1 MSGANEPKVP
11 WSGRGNRFTDE
22 EIDYIVEAMK
32 TADPMTQGRYQA
44 EFECDFA
51 GFVEQKHAFAVT
63 SGTAALQMAAALTRV
78 GPGDD
83 VIIPAH
89 TFAASAIPFGHM
101 GANLVWADIDPDTLV
116 VTGDA
121 IARVLT
127 PKTKVI
133 VVVHLYGLMVD
144 MDPIM
149 KLAKERGILVVEDCA
164 QSLGATDDKDRQAGS
179 IGDFGCYSFHTHKN
193 MSTLGEGGMLTV
205 RDDDLA
211 AVVPGLRHNGMR
223 GFDFAQDEY
232 WKPAMSNVDFDWD
245 NIWPYNFCM
254 GEVQCAA
261 GIVQLR
267 RVNDMNAKRDQRAR
281 RFAEALSGFP
291 ELVFQHTPDG
301 YHNIRYC
308 LPARYDGTETDATRD
323 DFMRR
328 MAHHH
333 QVKMV
338 VQYYPLYR
346 YPMFIKAGFGDADCP
361 ETDRFFD
368 SMVSFPFHEWMPD
381 DQFEYM
387 LDATRETL
395 DTLRRDAA

>member
-1 MSGANEPKVP
+1 MSGSNEPKVP

-22 EIDYIVEAMK
+22 EIEYIVEAMK
-32 TADPMTQGRYQA
+32 TADPMTQGRYQG
-44 EFECDFA
+44 EFECNFA
-51 GFVEQKHAFAVT
+51 GFVNQKYAFAVT

-78 GPGDD
+78 EPGDE
-83 VIIPAH
+83 VVMPAH

-101 GANLVWADIDPDTLV
+101 GASLVWADIDPDTLV
-116 VTGDA
+116 VTADT

-149 KLAKERGILVVEDCA
+149 ALAKERGIFVIEDAA
-164 QSLGATDDKDRQAGS
+164 QALGATDNKGRQAGS

-193 MSTLGEGGMLTV
+193 MSTLGEGGMLTL
-205 RDDDLA
+205 RDDELA
-211 AVVPGLRHNGMR
+211 TVVPGLRHNGMR
-223 GFDFAQDEY
+223 GFDVAQDEY

-245 NIWPYNFCM
+245 NVWPFNFCM

-261 GIVQLR
+261 GIVQLK
-267 RVNDMNAKRDQRAR
+267 RVNNMNAKRDSRAR
-281 RFAEALSGFP
+281 QFINTLADFP
-291 ELVFQHTPDG
+291 ELKFQHTPDG

-308 LPARYDGTETDATRD
+308 LPARYDDAPSGATRD

-333 QVKMV
+333 KVKMV

-368 SMVSFPFHEWMPD
+368 HMVSFPFHEWMPD
-381 DQFEYM
+381 GQFDYM
-387 LDATRETL
+387 LSATRETL
-395 DTLRRDAA
+395 DTLRREGA

>member
-1 MSGANEPKVP
+1 MAGDNEPKVP
-11 WSGRGNRFTDE
+11 WSGRGNRFTDD

-32 TADPMTQGRYQA
+32 TADPMTQGLYQA
-44 EFECDFA
+44 QFESDFA
-51 GFVEQKHAFAVT
+51 DFVDQKHAFAVT
-63 SGTAALQMAAALTRV
+63 SGTAALQMAAALTRIA
-78 GPGDD
+78 PGDE
-83 VIIPAH
+83 VIVPAH
-89 TFAASAIPFGHM
+89 TFAATAIPFGHM
-101 GANLVWADIDPDTLV
+101 GAKLVWADIDPDTLV
-116 VTGDA
+116 VTADT

-149 KLAKERGILVVEDCA
+149 DLARAQGILVVEDAA
-164 QSLGATDDKDRQAGS
+164 QALGATDAKGRQAGS

-205 RDDDLA
+205 REDALA
-211 AVVPGLRHNGMR
+211 DVAPGLRHNGMR
-223 GFDFAQDEY
+223 GFDFQQEDY

-245 NIWPYNFCM
+245 NVWPFNFCM

-261 GIVQLR
+261 GIVQLK

-281 RFAEALSGFP
+281 RFIDAMSEFP
-291 ELVFQHTPDG
+291 ELKFQHTPDG

-308 LPARYDGTETDATRD
+308 LPARYDGAPSGATRD

-333 QVKMV
+333 HVKMV

-395 DTLRRDAA
+395 DTLRRDTA